1 MLDNI
6 FILFVFYFLILFSVT
21 GLGQLFLLIFYK
33 DANYLNIGYL
43 GLFSCLLL
51 ILYSYI
57 TNFFIPHGLYH
68 NSILILIG
76 VILFIYFNFK
86 QTVFKNLQLNLLL
99 IYFLI
104 LFISFLVYKTHED
117 FPYYHFPY
125 THYLTQYS
133 LIIGLGNYDLGF
145 RTPSSIFY
153 LGSLFYLPV
162 IQFYMFLMPAILFMG
177 FANLVFGQRI
187 YQDFKIKNVNFLTY
201 FSLLSF
207 AFINIF
213 FYRIAAHGSD
223 RSAQILVLVLIF
235 EILNF
240 INYSNEFKKNISKSL
255 LKIFV
260 LISLIVSLK
269 AFYILYLFFL
279 LPLFFYIY
287 KNNKL
292 KLFFKY
298 LFFKKAS
305 VLLVLTVIIVFI
317 KNFLITGCFLY
328 PVVITCFENLSW
340 SLGGNEVERLY
351 NHYQLWSKGGMAP
364 NYIVDN
370 PDFYVQ
376 NFNWVKG
383 WVNIYFFNKVSD
395 FLIGLFLLLTLFIIT
410 FYSRIKI
417 NYLKPKGV
425 LIILLILSLLFF
437 EWFYHHP
444 DLRYGGYCI
453 VVGFIFIIFSIQLTS
468 YKNNIK
474 KLYKKF
480 YMLIILILV
489 IFFVKNFFRILEE
502 VKKYN
507 YQPIKHSGYIYEEKH
522 YLRADKKFK
531 ELISNY
537 KICRQNDSTCDA
549 VLEKKIN
556 YKFNKYILVK

>member
-1 MLDNI
+1 MSDNI
-6 FILFVFYFLILFSVT
+6 SVVFVFYFLILFSVI
-21 GLGQLFLLIFYK
+21 GIGQLFLLIFYK
-33 DANYLNIGYL
+33 DVNYLNIGYS

-51 ILYSYI
+51 IIYSYI
-57 TNFFIPHGLYH
+57 SNFFIPHSQYH
-68 NSILILIG
+68 NFILILVG
-76 VILFIYFNFK
+76 LILFIYFNFK
-86 QTVFKNLQLNLLL
+86 ATVFKNLQLNLLL

-104 LFISFLVYKTHED
+104 LFISFLVFKTHED

-125 THYLTQYS
+125 TDYLTKNS
-133 LIIGLGNYDLGF
+133 LIIGLGHYDLGF

-177 FANLVFGQRI
+177 FGNLVFSQRI
-187 YQDFKIKNVNFLTY
+187 YEDLKNKNVNFLTY

-207 AFINIF
+207 VFINIF

-223 RSAQILVLVLIF
+223 RSAQILILVLIF

-240 INYSNEFKKNISKSL
+240 INYSNQLEKKILKGL
-255 LKIFV
+255 LKIFL
-260 LISLIVSLK
+260 LISLIISLK
-269 AFYILYLFFL
+269 AFYILYLIFL
-279 LPLFFYIY
+279 IPIFFYIY
-287 KNNKL
+287 KNSKFIL
-292 KLFFKY
+292 LFKY
-298 LFFKKAS
+298 LFFNKAS
-305 VLLVLTVIIVFI
+305 AFLLLTLSIVVI
-317 KNFLITGCFLY
+317 KNFLITGCFVY
-328 PVVITCFENLSW
+328 PVLITCFENLSW
-340 SLGGNEVERLY
+340 SLGNKEVERLY

-370 PDFYVQ
+370 PEFYIQ

-383 WVNIYFFNKVSD
+383 WINIYFFNKVSD
-395 FLIGLFLLLTLFIIT
+395 FLLGLLLLLTVFTIT

-417 NYLKPKGV
+417 NYLKPKGA
-425 LIILLILSLLFF
+425 LIVLLILSLLFF

-453 VVGFIFIIFSIQLTS
+453 LAGFTFIIFSIQFTS
-468 YKNNIK
+468 YKNNKK

-480 YMLIILILV
+480 YFLIILSLL
-489 IFFVKNFFRILEE
+489 IFFVRNFSRILEE

-507 YQPIKHSGYIYEEKH
+507 YQPIQHSGYIFEEKH
-522 YLRADKKFK
+522 YLRADRKFN

-537 KICRQNDSTCDA
+537 KLCHQNDSTCDPI
-549 VLEKKIN
+549 LQKKID
-556 YKFNKYILVK
+556 YKFYKYILLK

>member
-1 MLDNI
+1 MSNS
-6 FILFVFYFLILFSVT
+6 ILVVFLFYFLILFSVL
-21 GLGQLFLLIFYK
+21 GLGQLFSLIFYK
-33 DANYLNIGYL
+33 DVNYLNVGYL

-57 TNFFIPHGLYH
+57 SNFFIPHSQYH
-68 NSILILIG
+68 NFILILLG
-76 VILFIYFNFK
+76 LILFIYFNFK
-86 QTVFKNLQLNLLL
+86 RTFFRKVQLNLFL
-99 IYFLI
+99 IYFSI
-104 LFISFLVYKTHED
+104 LFISFLVFKTHED

-125 THYLTQYS
+125 THYLTKNS

-162 IQFYMFLMPAILFMG
+162 IKFYMFLMPAMLFMG
-177 FANLVFGQRI
+177 FANLVFAQRI
-187 YQDFKIKNVNFLTY
+187 YEDLKIKSINFLTY

-207 AFINIF
+207 VFINIF

-240 INYSNEFKKNISKSL
+240 INYSKELKKNIFKSL
-255 LKIFV
+255 SKIFI
-260 LISLIVSLK
+260 LISLIISLK
-269 AFYILYLFFL
+269 AFYILYLVFL
-279 LPLFFYIY
+279 FPLFFYIY
-287 KNNKL
+287 KNNKF
-292 KLFFKY
+292 KLLFRY
-298 LFFKKAS
+298 LFFNKAS
-305 VLLVLTVIIVFI
+305 YLLLLTFIIVVI
-317 KNFLITGCFLY
+317 KNFFISGCLLY

-340 SLGGNEVERLY
+340 SLGVKEVERLY
-351 NHYQLWSKGGMAP
+351 NHYQLWSKGGMTP
-364 NYIVDN
+364 NYRVDN
-370 PDFYVQ
+370 PDFYIQ

-383 WVNIYFFNKVSD
+383 WINIYFFNKFSD
-395 FLIGLFLLLTLFIIT
+395 FLLGFFLLITVFTIT

-417 NYLKPKGV
+417 NYPKPKGA
-425 LIILLILSLLFF
+425 LIVLLILSLLFF

-453 VVGFIFIIFSIQLTS
+453 LAGFTFIIFSIQFTS
-468 YKNNIK
+468 YKNNKK

-480 YMLIILILV
+480 YFLIILSLL
-489 IFFVKNFFRILEE
+489 IFFVRNFSRILEE

-507 YQPIKHSGYIYEEKH
+507 YQPIQHSGYIFEEKH
-522 YLRADKKFK
+522 YLRADRKFN

-537 KICRQNDSTCDA
+537 KLCHQNDLTCDPI
-549 VLEKKIN
+549 LQKKID
-556 YKFNKYILVK
+556 YKFYKYILLK

>member
-1 MLDNI
+1 MSDNI
-6 FILFVFYFLILFSVT
+6 SVVFVFYFLILFSVI
-21 GLGQLFLLIFYK
+21 GIGQLFLLIFYK
-33 DANYLNIGYL
+33 DVNYLNIGYS

-51 ILYSYI
+51 IIYSYI
-57 TNFFIPHGLYH
+57 SNFFIPHSQYH
-68 NSILILIG
+68 NFILILVG
-76 VILFIYFNFK
+76 LILFIYFNFK
-86 QTVFKNLQLNLLL
+86 ATVFKNLQLNLLL

-104 LFISFLVYKTHED
+104 LFISFLVFKTHED

-125 THYLTQYS
+125 TDYLTKNS
-133 LIIGLGNYDLGF
+133 LIIGLGHYDLGF

-177 FANLVFGQRI
+177 FGNLVFSQRI
-187 YQDFKIKNVNFLTY
+187 YEDLKNKNVNFLTY

-207 AFINIF
+207 VFINIF

-223 RSAQILVLVLIF
+223 RSAQILILVLIF

-240 INYSNEFKKNISKSL
+240 INYSNQLEKKILKGL
-255 LKIFV
+255 LKIFL
-260 LISLIVSLK
+260 LISLIISLK
-269 AFYILYLFFL
+269 AFYILYLIFL
-279 LPLFFYIY
+279 IPIFFYIY
-287 KNNKL
+287 KNSKFIL
-292 KLFFKY
+292 LFKY
-298 LFFKKAS
+298 LFFNKAS
-305 VLLVLTVIIVFI
+305 ALLLLTLSIVVI
-317 KNFLITGCFLY
+317 KNFLITGCFVY
-328 PVVITCFENLSW
+328 PVLITCFENLSW
-340 SLGGNEVERLY
+340 SLGNKEVERLY

-370 PDFYVQ
+370 PEFYIQ

-383 WVNIYFFNKVSD
+383 WINIYFFNKVSD
-395 FLIGLFLLLTLFIIT
+395 FLLGLLLLLTVFTIT

-417 NYLKPKGV
+417 NYLKPKGA
-425 LIILLILSLLFF
+425 LIVLLILSLLFF

-453 VVGFIFIIFSIQLTS
+453 LAGFTFIIFSIQFTS
-468 YKNNIK
+468 YKNNKK

-480 YMLIILILV
+480 YFLIILSLL
-489 IFFVKNFFRILEE
+489 IFFVRNFSRILEE

-507 YQPIKHSGYIYEEKH
+507 YQPIQHSGYIFEEKH
-522 YLRADKKFK
+522 YLRADRKFN

-537 KICRQNDSTCDA
+537 KLCHQNDSTCDPI
-549 VLEKKIN
+549 LQKKID
-556 YKFNKYILVK
+556 YKFHKYILLK

>member
-6 FILFVFYFLILFSVT
+6 FIVFVFYFLILFSVT

-33 DANYLNIGYL
+33 DSNYLNIGYL

-86 QTVFKNLQLNLLL
+86 RTVFKNLQLNLLL

-104 LFISFLVYKTHED
+104 LFISFLVFKTHED

-125 THYLTQYS
+125 THYLTQNS

-240 INYSNEFKKNISKSL
+240 INYSNEFKKFSKSL
-255 LKIFV
+255 LKT
-260 LISLIVSLK
+260 K
-269 AFYILYLFFL
+269 
-279 LPLFFYIY
+279 
-287 KNNKL
+287 
-292 KLFFKY
+292 
-298 LFFKKAS
+298 
-305 VLLVLTVIIVFI
+305 
-317 KNFLITGCFLY
+317 C
-328 PVVITCFENLSW
+328 
-340 SLGGNEVERLY
+340 
-351 NHYQLWSKGGMAP
+351 
-364 NYIVDN
+364 
-370 PDFYVQ
+370 
-376 NFNWVKG
+376 
-383 WVNIYFFNKVSD
+383 
-395 FLIGLFLLLTLFIIT
+395 
-410 FYSRIKI
+410 
-417 NYLKPKGV
+417 
-425 LIILLILSLLFF
+425 
-437 EWFYHHP
+437 
-444 DLRYGGYCI
+444 
-453 VVGFIFIIFSIQLTS
+453 VGAIFI
-468 YKNNIK
+468 
-474 KLYKKF
+474 
-480 YMLIILILV
+480 
-489 IFFVKNFFRILEE
+489 
-502 VKKYN
+502 
-507 YQPIKHSGYIYEEKH
+507 
-522 YLRADKKFK
+522 
-531 ELISNY
+531 
-537 KICRQNDSTCDA
+537 
-549 VLEKKIN
+549 
-556 YKFNKYILVK
+556 

>member
-1 MLDNI
+1 MSDNI
-6 FILFVFYFLILFSVT
+6 SVVFVFYFLILFSVI
-21 GLGQLFLLIFYK
+21 GIGQLFLLIFYK
-33 DANYLNIGYL
+33 DVNYLNIGYS

-51 ILYSYI
+51 IIYSYI
-57 TNFFIPHGLYH
+57 SNFFIPHSQYH
-68 NSILILIG
+68 NFILILVG
-76 VILFIYFNFK
+76 LILFIYFNFK
-86 QTVFKNLQLNLLL
+86 ATVFKNLQLNLLL

-104 LFISFLVYKTHED
+104 LFISFLVFKTHED

-125 THYLTQYS
+125 TDYLTKNS
-133 LIIGLGNYDLGF
+133 LIIGLGHYDLGF

-177 FANLVFGQRI
+177 FGNLVFSQRI
-187 YQDFKIKNVNFLTY
+187 YEDLKNKNVNFLTY

-207 AFINIF
+207 VFINIF

-223 RSAQILVLVLIF
+223 RSAQILILVLIF

-240 INYSNEFKKNISKSL
+240 INYSNQLEKKILKGL
-255 LKIFV
+255 LKIFL
-260 LISLIVSLK
+260 LISLIISLK
-269 AFYILYLFFL
+269 AFYILYLIFL
-279 LPLFFYIY
+279 IPIFFYIY
-287 KNNKL
+287 KNSKFIL
-292 KLFFKY
+292 LFKY
-298 LFFKKAS
+298 LFFNKAS
-305 VLLVLTVIIVFI
+305 ALLLLTLSIVVI
-317 KNFLITGCFLY
+317 KNFLITGCFVY
-328 PVVITCFENLSW
+328 PVLITCFENLSW
-340 SLGGNEVERLY
+340 SLGNKEVERLY

-370 PDFYVQ
+370 PEFYIQ

-383 WVNIYFFNKVSD
+383 WINIYFFNKVSD
-395 FLIGLFLLLTLFIIT
+395 FLLGLLLLLTVFIIT

-417 NYLKPKGV
+417 NYLKPKGA
-425 LIILLILSLLFF
+425 LIVLLILSLLFF

-453 VVGFIFIIFSIQLTS
+453 LAGFTFIIFSIQFTS
-468 YKNNIK
+468 YKNNKK

-480 YMLIILILV
+480 YFLIILSLL
-489 IFFVKNFFRILEE
+489 IFFVRNFSRILEE

-507 YQPIKHSGYIYEEKH
+507 YQPIQHSGYIFEEKH
-522 YLRADKKFK
+522 YLRADRKFN

-537 KICRQNDSTCDA
+537 KLCHQNDSTCDPI
-549 VLEKKIN
+549 LQKKID
-556 YKFNKYILVK
+556 YKFHKYILLK